1 MLIKCI
7 IIYLIDDI
15 LFYRPKHPLKVHVWA
30 GISLKGPTK
39 ICIFEGM
46 MDAQL
51 FVSILD
57 STLIPF
63 IAERYPEGHRFMQ
76 DNDPKHASLHAQ
88 AFYRDKGIKTPA
100 ESPDINPIENMW
112 HELKEYIRRE
122 IKPRTKDGLIEGI
135 KKFWMTVD
143 VDKCTRCFG

>member
-1 MLIKCI
+1 M
-7 IIYLIDDI
+7 
-15 LFYRPKHPLKVHVWA
+15 FYRPKHPLKVHVWA

-88 AFYRDKGIKTPA
+88 AFYRDKGINWWKTPA